1 MEMAQKRNGFSFKA
15 FAGENSILIF
25 LVVFFAAAVLF
36 VPNFFSP
43 FNMKNLVLQ
52 AMDIMIV
59 AVGVTF
65 LVLNGGIDFS
75 CTSVLAMGSV
85 FGAYVMA
92 KSPLA
97 ETPWAIPVGLLA
109 MVLVGALTGAVNGFA
124 VVILKIPSFIATLA
138 TMMIGSGLA
147 VWFTS
152 IVTDRAAITGIPSGF
167 FNIAGEGN
175 FLWLPI
181 LITVVVVGFSYW
193 LLKYTL
199 FGRRVYAVGTN
210 PKTAFISGIPV
221 KKTLFFMILLS
232 GIFAGIGSIIGT
244 ARNQAGIPSLGDRV
258 FIDIIASI
266 VIGGTSVAG
275 GSGGVKQT
283 IYGVLFITLLNN
295 VVNVLGIEWFIISL
309 VKGILV
315 LIAAFVDY
323 FTKRMEE
330 RRH

>member
-1 MEMAQKRNGFSFKA
+1 MQAYPVLYPYLKRDPLRGEPYGNGTETQWFFFKA

-59 AVGVTF
+59 AIGVTF

-97 ETPWAIPVGLLA
+97 GTPWAIPVGLLA

-152 IVTDRAAITGIPSGF
+152 IVTDRAAITGIP
-167 FNIAGEGN
+167 
-175 FLWLPI
+175 
-181 LITVVVVGFSYW
+181 
-193 LLKYTL
+193 
-199 FGRRVYAVGTN
+199 RD
-210 PKTAFISGIPV
+210 
-221 KKTLFFMILLS
+221 
-232 GIFAGIGSIIGT
+232 
-244 ARNQAGIPSLGDRV
+244 SL
-258 FIDIIASI
+258 
-266 VIGGTSVAG
+266 TSP
-275 GSGGVKQT
+275 
-283 IYGVLFITLLNN
+283 
-295 VVNVLGIEWFIISL
+295 
-309 VKGILV
+309 VKGISSGCR
-315 LIAAFVDY
+315 Y
-323 FTKRMEE
+323 
-330 RRH
+330 